1 MIIFRLITLQ
11 SAVWAVSAA
20 TSLINQ
26 LLNRFDEAAPDDYQ
40 DRALL
45 SQCITMLRI
54 FSNFISDEQLSE
66 INENPLEDIEDFTSL
81 NILADVASRDFME
94 DNI

>member
-1 MIIFRLITLQ
+1 MIILRLISLQ
-11 SAVWAVSAA
+11 SAVWCVSAA
-20 TSLINQ
+20 TSLITQ
-26 LLNRFDEAAPDDYQ
+26 LLSRFDECQPDNYS

-66 INENPLEDIEDFTSL
+66 INENPLVDIEDFTSL

-94 DNI
+94 DQV